1 MRRGRRRLTSIL
13 VAVGVILVLVLVPL
27 WIATRAVFFV
37 GTDEQGFVTVYQGV
51 PYELG
56 AGVRLYGEQYVSGLP
71 ARALSA
77 RDRATVTAHEWR
89 SRDDAL
95 KLVRR
100 LERRERGP
108 LATGPG
114 APSAEAAP

>member
-13 VAVGVILVLVLVPL
+13 VAVGIVAVLVLAPL

-37 GTDEQGFVTVYQGV
+37 GTDGQGFVSVYQGV

-56 AGVRLYGEQYVSGLP
+56 DGVRLYTEQYVSGLP
-71 ARALSA
+71 ADALSR
-77 RDRATVTAHEWR
+77 RDRATVTAHAWR

-95 KLVRR
+95 KVVRD
-100 LERRERGP
+100 LERQERGP
-108 LATGPG
+108 LAPPAGATRPG
-114 APSAEAAP
+114 AAP